1 MSGTVVVTGAS
12 TGIGRATALRLARGD
27 FTVLAG
33 VRRQEDADALHAA
46 EARIE
51 PVIVDVT
58 DAAAVAA
65 LRERLAGAPLAG
77 LVNNA
82 GIAIAGPLEGIPLD
96 ELRRQYEVNVF
107 GLVAV
112 TQALLEPLRAGRGR
126 IVNVGSIGG
135 RIATPF
141 VAPYSSSK
149 AAVRSLSTSLRR
161 ELRPWGIRVALVE
174 PGALDTPIWAKGE
187 AGAEE
192 TIGTLSERVRTLYAK
207 QLDALRAAQDRVG
220 GRLARARRRRD
231 RARAHRGEAAHALH
245 RRARGPH
252 PGRAQRRAARSR
264 LRRARGARDGDLA
277 RRLPV
282 AEGGQQLVLRL
293 RGDRLRRELAEDHEH
308 LAHLLHVER
317 ARVTARDVRVEAR
330 AVGVAQ
336 CALEVVGH
344 ELDELLATE
353 PGLAAAAEDSVD
365 QIRHLRS
372 SPRALRAPWSARGAG
387 APVDWSRRCPKRYA
401 PPPKIGRRRRAS

>member
-27 FTVLAG
+27 FTVLSG

-207 QLDALRAAQDRVG
+207 QLDALRAGVRKIASGADSPELAVDAIEHALTAEKPRTLYTVGREARIQAVLNAALPDRAFDALV
-220 GRLARARRRRD
+220 ARAM
-231 RARAHRGEAAHALH
+231 G
-245 RRARGPH
+245 
-252 PGRAQRRAARSR
+252 
-264 LRRARGARDGDLA
+264 
-277 RRLPV
+277 
-282 AEGGQQLVLRL
+282 
-293 RGDRLRRELAEDHEH
+293 
-308 LAHLLHVER
+308 
-317 ARVTARDVRVEAR
+317 
-330 AVGVAQ
+330 
-336 CALEVVGH
+336 
-344 ELDELLATE
+344 
-353 PGLAAAAEDSVD
+353 
-365 QIRHLRS
+365 I
-372 SPRALRAPWSARGAG
+372 
-387 APVDWSRRCPKRYA
+387 
-401 PPPKIGRRRRAS
+401 